1 MAEFGDNFKDGLHKR
16 TFHEDGLHAPMEADN
31 LKDGLHKPTFHENG
45 LHAVGRYG
53 DNFMDCLP
61 KPTFMWMAC
70 TRH

>member
-1 MAEFGDNFKDGLHKR
+1 
-16 TFHEDGLHAPMEADN
+16 MEADN

-45 LHAVGRYG
+45 LQAVGRYG